1 MKTKILTLST
11 LFVALVCVT
20 FWQVALAGNASKRV
34 ASNDRYDRVYD
45 GLSAYVEPLNGYIS
59 YNTYLSCTS
68 DAGSS
73 AEILL
78 FGDFPGFQA
87 DVYVPENGYYAKS
100 TSGVIYPSST
110 QGGWIEATFFVNGY
124 ASADLQVNW

>member
-1 MKTKILTLST
+1 MKTKILTIST
-11 LFVALVCVT
+11 LLVALVCAT
-20 FWQVALAGNASKRV
+20 FWQVAVAGNASKRV
-34 ASNDRYDRVYD
+34 DSSSSYNQVYD

-59 YNTYLSCTS
+59 YYTYVNCTS

-87 DVYVPENGYYAKS
+87 DVYVPENGNYAKNV
-100 TSGVIYPSST
+100 SGVIYPSSA